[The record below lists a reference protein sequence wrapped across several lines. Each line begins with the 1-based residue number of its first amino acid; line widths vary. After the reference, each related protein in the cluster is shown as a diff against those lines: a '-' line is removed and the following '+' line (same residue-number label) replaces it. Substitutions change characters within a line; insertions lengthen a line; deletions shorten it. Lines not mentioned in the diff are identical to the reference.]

1 MIEHSSTPE
10 NLHSL
15 LVIMWEWAYRC
26 HLEELGTSPGNE
38 SYARLETIVWIGEPS
53 EMGLRCHLE
62 RSMLGS
68 EPYARLCRCF
78 WKEHGDRLK
87 MPSGESR
94 TLDFVP
100 VFE

>member
-1 MIEHSSTPE
+1 MA
-10 NLHSL
+10 LH
-15 LVIMWEWAYRC
+15 MP
-26 HLEELGTSPGNE
+26 LEITLGNE
-38 SYARLETIVWIGEPS
+38 SYAKLKVVAWIGELS

-78 WKEHGDRLK
+78 WKEHGDGLK

-100 VFE
+100 VFEWSYWFVLVFNQICSILKVEKC